1 MRLTAGGESLYIAQT
16 SMLTLPVLLRIYPY
30 FRILLQLLEI
40 SFAKIS
46 QIIGFIKFGKNLLHT
61 VETREFLV
69 LNSCLPGK
77 RLLRQATARTAQ
89 TAR

>member
-1 MRLTAGGESLYIAQT
+1 MDPLYRPNFHAYCT
-16 SMLTLPVLLRIYPY
+16 RFAPNLPVCPNTFTI
-30 FRILLQLLEI
+30 IGK